1 MALDPN
7 FIRSQELKLPYPEH
21 DFSGQ
26 TIIVTG
32 ANVGLGLEAA
42 RHFVRLNAEKV
53 ILAVRSVAKG
63 EAAKADIEASTKRLG
78 VVDVYEL
85 DLGSYA
91 SVKSFVSRVSDL
103 PRVDA
108 IVENAGIAMEKFV
121 MAEDCESTIT
131 VNVVSTML
139 LAIMMLP
146 ILRRSAE
153 KFHIVPR
160 IAIVS
165 SGNHHTTKFPDWKAE
180 DTFAVLNDEQRG
192 DMSRR

>member
-1 MALDPN
+1 M
-7 FIRSQELKLPYPEH
+7 
-21 DFSGQ
+21 
-26 TIIVTG
+26 
-32 ANVGLGLEAA
+32 GLGLEAA